1 MGTVIDAKKS
11 TISEAD
17 VGAVLKEV
25 DQIYSTRG
33 RTVVH
38 LDLKRD
44 KPSKEVVRAAII
56 GPSGNLRA
64 PAVRL
69 GRTLLIGFEEG
80 MYDQLLEP

>member
-1 MGTVIDAKKS
+1 MIDAKKS
-11 TISEAD
+11 TIAEAD
-17 VGAVLKEV
+17 VGAVLNEV

-33 RTVVH
+33 RTVEH

-44 KPSKEVVRAAII
+44 KPSKAEIRRAII

>member
-1 MGTVIDAKKS
+1 MVIDAKKS
-11 TISEAD
+11 TIAEAD

-33 RTVVH
+33 RTVEH

-44 KPSKEVVRAAII
+44 KPSKAAIRHAII

>member
-1 MGTVIDAKKS
+1 MVIDAKKS
-11 TISEAD
+11 TIAEAD
-17 VGAVLKEV
+17 VGAVLNEV

-33 RTVVH
+33 RTVEH

-44 KPSKEVVRAAII
+44 KPSKAEIRRAII

>member
-1 MGTVIDAKKS
+1 MVIDAKKS
-11 TISEAD
+11 TIAEAD

-33 RTVVH
+33 RTVEH

-44 KPSKEVVRAAII
+44 KPSKAQIRHAII

>member
-1 MGTVIDAKKS
+1 VIDAKKS
-11 TISEAD
+11 TIAEAD
-17 VGAVLKEV
+17 VGAVLNEV

-33 RTVVH
+33 RTVEH

-44 KPSKEVVRAAII
+44 KPSKAEIRRAII